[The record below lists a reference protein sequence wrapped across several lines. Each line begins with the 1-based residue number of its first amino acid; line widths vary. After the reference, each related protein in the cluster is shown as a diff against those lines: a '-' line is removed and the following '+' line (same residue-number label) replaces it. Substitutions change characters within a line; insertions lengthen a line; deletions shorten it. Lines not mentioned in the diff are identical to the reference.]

1 MVRQNIDNLGG
12 NMIQMNGGSHD
23 NNNGKMFDRSSAE
36 MKQSN
41 RNRRNEE
48 FVEDL
53 EDFAPGVIPTI
64 SNQVSNHVALTNG
77 NIKNGGIPKHALPR
91 AGNGHVAN
99 GRVNLRSMLED
110 AELDSHI

>member
-1 MVRQNIDNLGG
+1 
-12 NMIQMNGGSHD
+12 MIQNGGFPAE
-23 NNNGKMFDRSSAE
+23 NNVGSLFDRSNGKM
-36 MKQSN
+36 KQN
-41 RNRRNEE
+41 GRNRANEE

-64 SNQVSNHVALTNG
+64 SNQVSNHVTLTNG
-77 NIKNGGIPKHALPR
+77 NIRNGKVQKHAQPR
-91 AGNGHVAN
+91 AVNGHAAN